1 MHFVYSEK
9 TEGTFSL
16 HEKPRRLTM
25 SRINSLNEC
34 RLTLENLAESS
45 QKSMILLKSTMEKL
59 GVLMATIK
67 DAQRIDA

>member
-1 MHFVYSEK
+1 
-9 TEGTFSL
+9 
-16 HEKPRRLTM
+16 M

-45 QKSMILLKSTMEKL
+45 QNSMILLKSTLEKL

-67 DAQRIDA
+67 DARRSDA

>member
-1 MHFVYSEK
+1 VHFVCSEIL
-9 TEGTFSL
+9 EDDTFT
-16 HEKPRRLTM
+16 HEEPGRISM

-45 QKSMILLKSTMEKL
+45 QNSMILLKSTLEKL

-67 DAQRIDA
+67 DARRSDA